1 MTHARSHSTDIL
13 NLLTRA
19 DTPVAARLAVQFAVL
34 VTKWATTRRTR
45 LALKQLEPW
54 QLRDVGLTPGQ
65 ASTEASRVF
74 WQG

>member
-1 MTHARSHSTDIL
+1 MTHASHYSTDAHT
-13 NLLTRA
+13 LLARA
-19 DTPVAARLAVQFAVL
+19 DAPFTAVLAVKFAVL
-34 VTKWATTRRTR
+34 VTKWATYRHTRRA
-45 LALKQLEPW
+45 LAQLEPW